1 MTIHKSP
8 PILWAW
14 LVCFGCAAVLL
25 LFCSGTSP
33 LYNGHDWT
41 DANTYLTMGRGLLH
55 EVVPYRDLF
64 DHKGPLLYFVYALGA
79 LLSPSGFFGIYLLQ
93 AAALGTALFFLYQTA
108 LLVLEDSARAAVCT
122 AALPIFLLTAG
133 IYYLPA
139 NLDYGGGSAEEFC
152 IPLLAAALWLSA
164 RCEFRGHWGWGPML
178 AMGVLAGCVCL
189 IKFNLVLFWVG
200 LLLPVFLRFLVRRA
214 WREFFLSLA
223 WGALGGS
230 ISVAPYLLYGAA
242 TGSLDDFFRCYILFN
257 RSYAEAVSIPY
268 LIATAAEQAYRNL
281 ATIPILLLALIS
293 LLLGLLL
300 LRRVPVLWRIGV
312 LLAFC
317 ALGFAVFCGRAM
329 WYTLLPLLLA
339 AFPGIAALAGAVPKG
354 WLSGRALASGVL
366 CLVLGAAAVANNQ
379 LVFHKDFFWSDRPT
393 CQQEIAALVR
403 SGPYEHPT
411 LLEAGMLNRGYY
423 NELDL
428 IPTVYYFYLP
438 NVTYDL
444 HPEILDSQLAAI
456 QAEQTDYVVLQSSLS
471 RLSPS
476 SLPEDAVQAQLC
488 LAALEHYQLVDVVK
502 GTGAV
507 DHLYYHLFV
516 RR

>member
-55 EVVPYRDLF
+55 GVVPYRDLF

-108 LLVLEDSARAAVCT
+108 LLVLEDSARAAVYT

-189 IKFNLVLFWVG
+189 I
-200 LLLPVFLRFLVRRA
+200 
-214 WREFFLSLA
+214 
-223 WGALGGS
+223 
-230 ISVAPYLLYGAA
+230 
-242 TGSLDDFFRCYILFN
+242 
-257 RSYAEAVSIPY
+257 
-268 LIATAAEQAYRNL
+268 
-281 ATIPILLLALIS
+281 
-293 LLLGLLL
+293 
-300 LRRVPVLWRIGV
+300 
-312 LLAFC
+312 
-317 ALGFAVFCGRAM
+317 
-329 WYTLLPLLLA
+329 
-339 AFPGIAALAGAVPKG
+339 
-354 WLSGRALASGVL
+354 
-366 CLVLGAAAVANNQ
+366 
-379 LVFHKDFFWSDRPT
+379 
-393 CQQEIAALVR
+393 
-403 SGPYEHPT
+403 
-411 LLEAGMLNRGYY
+411 
-423 NELDL
+423 
-428 IPTVYYFYLP
+428 
-438 NVTYDL
+438 
-444 HPEILDSQLAAI
+444 
-456 QAEQTDYVVLQSSLS
+456 
-471 RLSPS
+471 
-476 SLPEDAVQAQLC
+476 
-488 LAALEHYQLVDVVK
+488 
-502 GTGAV
+502 
-507 DHLYYHLFV
+507 
-516 RR
+516 